1 MRPQSHRMTETKHEN
16 SQTMD
21 TKDTC
26 FREKSF
32 IFSFRDFEGHFVI
45 WIIRMGYKK

>member
-16 SQTMD
+16 RQTMD

-26 FREKSF
+26 FREKGF
-32 IFSFRDFEGHFVI
+32 IFSFRDFEGGPFCDLDNQDGV
-45 WIIRMGYKK
+45 